1 MVDYHA
7 ANQSYQYGPS
17 SGSNGAGGGG
27 TMGDYMAQEDD
38 WDRDLLLDPAW
49 EKQQRKTFTAW
60 CNSHLRKAGT
70 QIENID
76 EDFRDGLKLM
86 LLLEVISGEHRPPPP
101 RNSHPAGAPRIPP
114 SHPAGAPRTPPT
126 LPMAARQEQGLYQLQ
141 QHCTGVG
148 LFWGAAGTL
157 SLPSLSL
164 SWCSPSGERLPK
176 PERGKMR
183 VHKINNVNKA
193 LDFIA
198 SKGVK
203 LVSIGAEEI
212 VDGNAKMTLGM
223 IWTIILRFAIQDIS
237 VEETSAKE
245 GLLLWCQRKT
255 APYKNVNVQNFH
267 ISWKD
272 GLAFNAL
279 IHRHRPELIEYD
291 KLRKDDPVTNLN
303 NAFEVAEKY
312 LDIPKMLDA
321 EDIVNTAR
329 PDEKAIMTYVS
340 SFYHA
345 FSGAQ
350 KAETAAN
357 RICKVLAVNQEN
369 EHLMEDY
376 ERLASDLLEWI
387 RRTIPWLED
396 RVPQK
401 TIQEMQQKLED
412 FRDYRR
418 VHKPPK
424 VQEKCQLEIN
434 FNTLQTKLRL
444 SNRPAFMPSE
454 GKMVSDINN
463 GWQHLEQAEKGY
475 EEWLLNEIRRL
486 ERLDHLA
493 EKFRQKAS
501 IHEAWTDGKEAM
513 LKHRDYETA
522 TLSDIKALI
531 RKHEAFESDLAAH
544 QDRVEQIAAIAQE
557 LNELDY
563 YDSHNVNTRCQKI
576 CDQWDALGSLTH
588 SRREALEKTE
598 KQLET
603 IDQLHLEY
611 AKRAAPFNNWMES
624 AMEDLQDMFIVHT
637 IEEIEGLISAHDQ
650 FKSTLPDADREREAI
665 LAIHKEAQR
674 IAESNHI
681 KLSGSNPYTTVTP
694 QIINSKWEKVQQLV
708 PKRDHALLEEQSKQ
722 QSNEHLRRQFASQA
736 NIVGPWIQTKMEE
749 IGRISIEMNGTLEDQ
764 LSHLKQY
771 ERSIVD
777 YKPNLDLLEQQHQ
790 LIQEALIFDN
800 KHTNYTMEHIR
811 VGWEQLLTTIA
822 RTINEV
828 ENQILT
834 RDAKGISQEQMQEF
848 RASFNHFDKDHGGAL
863 GPEEFKACLISLG
876 YDVENDRQGD
886 AEFNR
891 IMSVV
896 DPNHS
901 GLVTFQAF
909 IDFMSRETTDTDTAD
924 QVIASFKVLAGDK
937 NFITAEEL
945 RRELPPDQAEYCI
958 ARMAP
963 YQGPDAVPGA
973 LDYKSFS
980 TALYGESDL

>member
-1 MVDYHA
+1 
-7 ANQSYQYGPS
+7 
-17 SGSNGAGGGG
+17 
-27 TMGDYMAQEDD
+27 
-38 WDRDLLLDPAW
+38 
-49 EKQQRKTFTAW
+49 
-60 CNSHLRKAGT
+60 
-70 QIENID
+70 
-76 EDFRDGLKLM
+76 M
-86 LLLEVISGEHRPPPP
+86 LLLEVI
-101 RNSHPAGAPRIPP
+101 
-114 SHPAGAPRTPPT
+114 
-126 LPMAARQEQGLYQLQ
+126 
-141 QHCTGVG
+141 
-148 LFWGAAGTL
+148 
-157 SLPSLSL
+157 
-164 SWCSPSGERLPK
+164 SGERLPK

-279 IHRHRPELIEYD
+279 IHRHRPELIDYD

-321 EDIVNTAR
+321 EDIVGTLR

-340 SFYHA
+340 CFYHA

-376 ERLASDLLEWI
+376 EKLASDLLEWI

-396 RVPQK
+396 RVPEK
-401 TIQEMQQKLED
+401 TMQDMQQKLED

-463 GWQHLEQAEKGY
+463 GWQHLEQSEKGY

-501 IHEAWTDGKEAM
+501 IHEAWTEGKEVM
-513 LKHRDYETA
+513 LKQKDYESA

-563 YDSHNVNTRCQKI
+563 YDSPSVNARCQKI
-576 CDQWDALGSLTH
+576 CDQWDVLGSLTH
-588 SRREALEKTE
+588 SRREALEQTE
-598 KQLET
+598 KLLET
-603 IDQLHLEY
+603 IDQLYLEY
-611 AKRAAPFNNWMES
+611 AKRGAPFNNWMEG
-624 AMEDLQDMFIVHT
+624 AQEDLQDMFIVHT
-637 IEEIEGLISAHDQ
+637 IEEIEGLIAAHEQ
-650 FKSTLPDADREREAI
+650 FKSTLPDANREREAI
-665 LAIHKEAQR
+665 LAIQNQVQK
-674 IAESNHI
+674 IADFNHI
-681 KLSGSNPYTTVTP
+681 KLSGGNPYSTVTP
-694 QIINSKWEKVQQLV
+694 QTINAKWEKVEQLV
-708 PKRDHALLEEQSKQ
+708 PKRDNALKGEQDKQ
-722 QSNEHLRRQFASQA
+722 QSNERLRLQFGNQA
-736 NIVGPWIQTKMEE
+736 NKVGPWIQGKMERFFCVKLCALSQSLSLHYQE
-749 IGRISIEMNGTLEDQ
+749 IGRIAIEMHGTLEDQ
-764 LSHLKQY
+764 MIHLKQY
-771 ERSIVD
+771 EQSVINF
-777 YKPNLDLLEQQHQ
+777 KPDIDKLEQQHQ

-811 VGWEQLLTTIA
+811 VGWEQLLTTVA

-834 RDAKGISQEQMQEF
+834 RDAKGISQEQMHDF
-848 RASFNHFDKDHGGAL
+848 RASFNHFDKDHTGAL

-876 YDVENDRQGD
+876 YDVENDRQRRIGALD
-886 AEFNR
+886 ADDLRALFISTGYSLGEVEFNR
-891 IMSVV
+891 IMGIV
-896 DPNHS
+896 DPNNS
-901 GLVTFQAF
+901 GMVTFQAF

-937 NFITAEEL
+937 NYITATEL

-963 YQGPDAVPGA
+963 YQGPDAVTGA
-973 LDYKSFS
+973 LDYMSFS

>member
-7 ANQSYQYGPS
+7 SNSQAS
-17 SGSNGAGGGG
+17 SGGPAV
-27 TMGDYMAQEDD
+27 YMDPREQEND

-70 QIENID
+70 QIENIE

-86 LLLEVISGEHRPPPP
+86 LLLEVI
-101 RNSHPAGAPRIPP
+101 
-114 SHPAGAPRTPPT
+114 
-126 LPMAARQEQGLYQLQ
+126 
-141 QHCTGVG
+141 
-148 LFWGAAGTL
+148 
-157 SLPSLSL
+157 
-164 SWCSPSGERLPK
+164 SGERLPK

-193 LDFIA
+193 LDYIA

-279 IHRHRPELIEYD
+279 IHRHRPELIDYD
-291 KLRKDDPVTNLN
+291 KLRKDDPLTNLN

-312 LDIPKMLDA
+312 LDIPKMMDA

-376 ERLASDLLEWI
+376 EKLASDLLDWI
-387 RRTIPWLED
+387 RRTIPWLEN
-396 RVPQK
+396 RAPEK
-401 TIQEMQQKLED
+401 TMAEMQQKLED
-412 FRDYRR
+412 FRGYRR

-454 GKMVSDINN
+454 GRMVSDINGSWHN
-463 GWQHLEQAEKGY
+463 LEGAEKGY
-475 EEWLLNEIRRL
+475 EEWMLNEIRRL

-493 EKFRQKAS
+493 EKFRQKAT
-501 IHEAWTDGKEAM
+501 IHESWTDGKEAM
-513 LKHRDYETA
+513 LTQKDYETA
-522 TLSDIKALI
+522 SLSEVKALL

-563 YDSHNVNTRCQKI
+563 YDSPSVNSRCQKI
-576 CDQWDALGSLTH
+576 CEQWDALGSLTQ
-588 SRREALEKTE
+588 SRRESLERTE
-598 KQLET
+598 KQLES
-603 IDQLHLEY
+603 IDELYLEY
-611 AKRAAPFNNWMES
+611 AKRAAPFNNWMEG
-624 AMEDLQDMFIVHT
+624 AMEDLQDMFIVHN
-637 IEEIEGLISAHDQ
+637 IEEIQGLITAHEQ
-650 FKSTLPDADREREAI
+650 FKSTLPEANKEREAI
-665 LAIHKEAQR
+665 QAIQAEVQKIAQY
-674 IAESNHI
+674 NGI
-681 KLSGSNPYTTVTP
+681 KLSGGNPYTTITP
-694 QIINSKWEKVQQLV
+694 KTIDNKWDKVEQLV
-708 PKRDHALLEEQSKQ
+708 PQRDQALQEELAKQ
-722 QSNEHLRRQFASQA
+722 QSNDHLRRKFATQA

-764 LSHLKQY
+764 LVNLREY
-771 ERSIVD
+771 EQSIIE
-777 YKPNLDLLEQQHQ
+777 YKPNIDQLEGDHQ

-800 KHTNYTMEHIR
+800 KYTAYTMEHLR

-822 RTINEV
+822 RTINEI

-834 RDAKGISQEQMQEF
+834 RDAKGISQEQLHEY
-848 RASFNHFDKDHGGAL
+848 RTSFNHFDKDHSGGLMA
-863 GPEEFKACLISLG
+863 EEFKACLISLG
-876 YDVENDRQGD
+876 YDVENNKTGD
-886 AEFNR
+886 AEFAR
-891 IMSVV
+891 IMGIV
-896 DPNHS
+896 DPNNS
-901 GLVTFQAF
+901 GVVTFQAF

-924 QVIASFKVLAGDK
+924 QVIASFKILAADK
-937 NFITAEEL
+937 NFIMAEEL

-963 YQGPDAVPGA
+963 YSGPDAKPGA
-973 LDYKSFS
+973 LDYMSFS

>member
-7 ANQSYQYGPS
+7 SNNQASSGGPS
-17 SGSNGAGGGG
+17 V
-27 TMGDYMAQEDD
+27 YMDPREQEND

-70 QIENID
+70 QIENIE

-86 LLLEVISGEHRPPPP
+86 LLLEVI
-101 RNSHPAGAPRIPP
+101 
-114 SHPAGAPRTPPT
+114 
-126 LPMAARQEQGLYQLQ
+126 
-141 QHCTGVG
+141 
-148 LFWGAAGTL
+148 
-157 SLPSLSL
+157 
-164 SWCSPSGERLPK
+164 SGERLPK

-193 LDFIA
+193 LDYIA
-198 SKGVK
+198 GKGVK

-279 IHRHRPELIEYD
+279 IHRHRPELIDYD
-291 KLRKDDPVTNLN
+291 KLRKDDPLTNLN

-312 LDIPKMLDA
+312 LDIPKMMDA

-376 ERLASDLLEWI
+376 EKLASDLLEWI
-387 RRTIPWLED
+387 RRTIPWLEN
-396 RVPQK
+396 RAPEK
-401 TIQEMQQKLED
+401 TMAEMQQKLED

-454 GKMVSDINN
+454 GRMVSDINGSWHN
-463 GWQHLEQAEKGY
+463 LEGAEKGY
-475 EEWLLNEIRRL
+475 EEWMLNEIRRL

-493 EKFRQKAS
+493 EKFRQKAT
-501 IHEAWTDGKEAM
+501 IHESWTDGKEAM
-513 LKHRDYETA
+513 LTQKDYETA
-522 TLSDIKALI
+522 SLSEVKALL

-563 YDSHNVNTRCQKI
+563 YDSPSVNARCQKI
-576 CDQWDALGSLTH
+576 CEQWDALGSLTQ
-588 SRREALEKTE
+588 SRRESLERTE
-598 KQLET
+598 KQLES
-603 IDQLHLEY
+603 IDELYLEY
-611 AKRAAPFNNWMES
+611 AKRAAPFNNWMEG
-624 AMEDLQDMFIVHT
+624 AMEDLQDMFIVHN
-637 IEEIEGLISAHDQ
+637 IEEIQGLITAHEQ
-650 FKSTLPDADREREAI
+650 FKSTLPEANKEREAI
-665 LAIHKEAQR
+665 QAIQAEVQKIAQY
-674 IAESNHI
+674 NGI
-681 KLSGSNPYTTVTP
+681 KLSGGNPYTTITP
-694 QIINSKWEKVQQLV
+694 KSIDNKWDKVEQLV
-708 PKRDHALLEEQSKQ
+708 PQRDRALQEELAKQ
-722 QSNEHLRRQFASQA
+722 QSNDHLRRKFATQA

-764 LSHLKQY
+764 LVNLREY
-771 ERSIVD
+771 EQSIIE
-777 YKPNLDLLEQQHQ
+777 YKPNIDQLEGDHQ

-800 KHTNYTMEHIR
+800 KYTAYTMEHLR

-822 RTINEV
+822 RTINEI

-834 RDAKGISQEQMQEF
+834 RDAKGISQEQLHEY
-848 RASFNHFDKDHGGAL
+848 RTSFNHFDKKGNSGGSKKWTRLDHSGGLMA
-863 GPEEFKACLISLG
+863 EEFKACLISLG
-876 YDVENDRQGD
+876 YDVENNKTGD
-886 AEFNR
+886 AEFAR
-891 IMSVV
+891 IMGIV
-896 DPNHS
+896 DPNNS
-901 GLVTFQAF
+901 GVVTFQAF

-924 QVIASFKVLAGDK
+924 QVIASFKILAADK

-963 YQGPDAVPGA
+963 YSGPDAKPGA
-973 LDYKSFS
+973 LDYMSFS

>member
-7 ANQSYQYGPS
+7 ANNQYS
-17 SGSNGAGGGG
+17 AGGQQ
-27 TMGDYMAQEDD
+27 TYMEQEND

-70 QIENID
+70 QIENIE

-86 LLLEVISGEHRPPPP
+86 LLLEVI
-101 RNSHPAGAPRIPP
+101 
-114 SHPAGAPRTPPT
+114 
-126 LPMAARQEQGLYQLQ
+126 
-141 QHCTGVG
+141 
-148 LFWGAAGTL
+148 
-157 SLPSLSL
+157 
-164 SWCSPSGERLPK
+164 SGERLPK

-279 IHRHRPELIEYD
+279 IHRHRPELIDYD

-376 ERLASDLLEWI
+376 EKLASDLLEWI
-387 RRTIPWLED
+387 RRTIPWLEN
-396 RVPQK
+396 RAPEK
-401 TIQEMQQKLED
+401 TMAEMQQKLED

-454 GKMVSDINN
+454 GRMVSDIN
-463 GWQHLEQAEKGY
+463 GAWHTLEGAEKGY

-493 EKFRQKAS
+493 EKFRQKAA
-501 IHEAWTDGKEAM
+501 IHESWTDGKEAM
-513 LKHRDYETA
+513 LTQKDYETA
-522 TLSDIKALI
+522 SLSEVKALL

-563 YDSHNVNTRCQKI
+563 YDSPSVNARCQKI
-576 CDQWDALGSLTH
+576 CDQWDALGSLTQ
-588 SRREALEKTE
+588 SRRESLERTE
-598 KQLET
+598 KQLES
-603 IDQLHLEY
+603 IDELYLEY
-611 AKRAAPFNNWMES
+611 AKRAAPFNNWMEG
-624 AMEDLQDMFIVHT
+624 AMEDLQDMFIVHN
-637 IEEIEGLISAHDQ
+637 IEEIQA
-650 FKSTLPDADREREAI
+650 
-665 LAIHKEAQR
+665 
-674 IAESNHI
+674 
-681 KLSGSNPYTTVTP
+681 
-694 QIINSKWEKVQQLV
+694 QQLV
-708 PKRDHALLEEQSKQ
+708 PQRDQALQEELSKQ
-722 QSNEHLRRQFASQA
+722 QSNDHLRRKFATQA

-764 LSHLKQY
+764 LTNLREY
-771 ERSIVD
+771 EQSIID
-777 YKPNLDLLEQQHQ
+777 YKPNIDQLEGDHQ

-800 KHTNYTMEHIR
+800 KYTAYTMEHLR

-822 RTINEV
+822 RTINEI

-834 RDAKGISQEQMQEF
+834 RDAKGISQEQLHEY
-848 RASFNHFDKDHGGAL
+848 RASFNHFDKKRSGQMASEDFRAL
-863 GPEEFKACLISLG
+863 LISTGNSL
-876 YDVENDRQGD
+876 GD
-886 AEFNR
+886 AEFAR
-891 IMSVV
+891 IMGIV
-896 DPNHS
+896 DPNNS
-901 GLVTFQAF
+901 GAVTFQAF

-924 QVIASFKVLAGDK
+924 QVIASFKILAGDK

-963 YQGPDAVPGA
+963 YAGPDAAPGA
-973 LDYKSFS
+973 LDYMSFS

>member
-7 ANQSYQYGPS
+7 ANNQQYT
-17 SGSNGAGGGG
+17 AGEPP
-27 TMGDYMAQEDD
+27 TYMEQEND

-70 QIENID
+70 QIESIE

-86 LLLEVISGEHRPPPP
+86 LLLEVI
-101 RNSHPAGAPRIPP
+101 
-114 SHPAGAPRTPPT
+114 
-126 LPMAARQEQGLYQLQ
+126 
-141 QHCTGVG
+141 
-148 LFWGAAGTL
+148 
-157 SLPSLSL
+157 
-164 SWCSPSGERLPK
+164 SGERLPK

-237 VEETSAKE
+237 VDGTQRGPPSYTFITAWGSARSSSE
-245 GLLLWCQRKT
+245 ALWCL
-255 APYKNVNVQNFH
+255 
-267 ISWKD
+267 
-272 GLAFNAL
+272 GNATL
-279 IHRHRPELIEYD
+279 PELIDYD

-312 LDIPKMLDA
+312 LDIPK
-321 EDIVNTAR
+321 IHCQHG
-329 PDEKAIMTYVS
+329 

-376 ERLASDLLEWI
+376 EKLASDLLEWI
-387 RRTIPWLED
+387 RRTIPWLEN
-396 RVPQK
+396 RAPEK
-401 TIQEMQQKLED
+401 TMAEMQQKLED
-412 FRDYRR
+412 FRGYRR

-454 GKMVSDINN
+454 GRMVSDIN
-463 GWQHLEQAEKGY
+463 GAWHALEGAEKGY

-493 EKFRQKAS
+493 EKFR
-501 IHEAWTDGKEAM
+501 KEAM
-513 LKHRDYETA
+513 LTQKDYATA
-522 TLSDIKALI
+522 SLSEVKALL

-563 YDSHNVNTRCQKI
+563 YDSPSVNARCQNI
-576 CDQWDALGSLTH
+576 CEQWDSLGSLTQN
-588 SRREALEKTE
+588 RRESLERTE
-598 KQLET
+598 KQLES
-603 IDQLHLEY
+603 IDELYLEY
-611 AKRAAPFNNWMES
+611 AKRAAPFNNWMEG
-624 AMEDLQDMFIVHT
+624 AMEDLQDMFIVHN
-637 IEEIEGLISAHDQ
+637 IEEIQGLITAHEQ
-650 FKSTLPDADREREAI
+650 FKSTLPDANKEREAI
-665 LAIHKEAQR
+665 QAIQSEVQKIAQHNG
-674 IAESNHI
+674 IN
-681 KLSGSNPYTTVTP
+681 LSGTNPYTSITP
-694 QIINSKWEKVQQLV
+694 ESIDLKWEKVEKLV
-708 PKRDHALLEEQSKQ
+708 PQRDQALQEELAKQ
-722 QSNEHLRRQFASQA
+722 QSNDHLRRQFATQA
-736 NIVGPWIQTKMEE
+736 NMVGPWIQTKMEE

-764 LSHLKQY
+764 LTNLREY
-771 ERSIVD
+771 EQNIIE
-777 YKPNLDLLEQQHQ
+777 YKPNIDQLEGDHQ

-800 KHTNYTMEHIR
+800 KYTAYTMEHLR

-822 RTINEV
+822 RTINEI

-834 RDAKGISQEQMQEF
+834 RDAKGISQEQLHEY
-848 RASFNHFDKDHGGAL
+848 RASFNHFDKDHSGAL
-863 GPEEFKACLISLG
+863 MAEEFKACLISLG
-876 YDVENDRQGD
+876 YDVENNKQGD
-886 AEFNR
+886 TEFAR
-891 IMSVV
+891 IMGIV
-896 DPNHS
+896 DPNNS
-901 GLVTFQAF
+901 GAVTFQAF
-909 IDFMSRETTDTDTAD
+909 IDFMSRETTDTDSAD
-924 QVIASFKVLAGDK
+924 QVIASFKILAGDK
-937 NFITAEEL
+937 TFITAEEL

-963 YQGPDAVPGA
+963 YGGPDGVPGA
-973 LDYKSFS
+973 LDYMSFS

>member
-7 ANQSYQYGPS
+7 ANNQYS
-17 SGSNGAGGGG
+17 AGGQQ
-27 TMGDYMAQEDD
+27 TYMEQEND

-70 QIENID
+70 QIENIE

-86 LLLEVISGEHRPPPP
+86 LLLEVI
-101 RNSHPAGAPRIPP
+101 
-114 SHPAGAPRTPPT
+114 
-126 LPMAARQEQGLYQLQ
+126 
-141 QHCTGVG
+141 
-148 LFWGAAGTL
+148 
-157 SLPSLSL
+157 
-164 SWCSPSGERLPK
+164 SGERLPK

-279 IHRHRPELIEYD
+279 IHRHRPELIDYD

-376 ERLASDLLEWI
+376 EKLASDLLEWI
-387 RRTIPWLED
+387 RRTIPWLEN
-396 RVPQK
+396 RAPEK
-401 TIQEMQQKLED
+401 TMAEMQQKLED

-454 GKMVSDINN
+454 GRMVSDIN
-463 GWQHLEQAEKGY
+463 GAWHTLEGAEKGY

-493 EKFRQKAS
+493 EKFRQKAA
-501 IHEAWTDGKEAM
+501 IHESWTDEVYPLLHNPCKEAM
-513 LKHRDYETA
+513 LTQKDYETA
-522 TLSDIKALI
+522 SLSEVKALL

-563 YDSHNVNTRCQKI
+563 YDSPSVNARCQKI
-576 CDQWDALGSLTH
+576 CDQWDALGSLTQ
-588 SRREALEKTE
+588 SRRESLERTE
-598 KQLET
+598 KQLES
-603 IDQLHLEY
+603 IDELYLEY
-611 AKRAAPFNNWMES
+611 AKRAAPFNNWMEG
-624 AMEDLQDMFIVHT
+624 AMEDLQDMFIVHN
-637 IEEIEGLISAHDQ
+637 IEEIQGLITAHEQ
-650 FKSTLPDADREREAI
+650 FKSTLPDANKEREAI
-665 LAIHKEAQR
+665 QAIQAEVQKIAQY
-674 IAESNHI
+674 NGI
-681 KLSGSNPYTTVTP
+681 KLSGTNPYTAITP
-694 QIINSKWEKVQQLV
+694 ESIDSKWDQAQQLV
-708 PKRDHALLEEQSKQ
+708 PQRDQALQEELSKQ
-722 QSNEHLRRQFASQA
+722 QSNDHLRRKFATQA

-764 LSHLKQY
+764 LTNLREY
-771 ERSIVD
+771 EQSIID
-777 YKPNLDLLEQQHQ
+777 YKPNIDQLEGDHQ

-800 KHTNYTMEHIR
+800 KYTAYTMEHLR

-822 RTINEV
+822 RTINEI

-834 RDAKGISQEQMQEF
+834 RDAKGISQEQLHEY
-848 RASFNHFDKDHGGAL
+848 RASFNHFDKKRSGQMASEDFRAL
-863 GPEEFKACLISLG
+863 LISTGNSL
-876 YDVENDRQGD
+876 GD
-886 AEFNR
+886 AEFAR
-891 IMSVV
+891 IMGIV
-896 DPNHS
+896 DPNNS
-901 GLVTFQAF
+901 GAVTFQAF

-924 QVIASFKVLAGDK
+924 QVIASFKILAGDK

-963 YQGPDAVPGA
+963 YAGPDAAPGA
-973 LDYKSFS
+973 LDYMSFS

>member
-1 MVDYHA
+1 ME
-7 ANQSYQYGPS
+7 
-17 SGSNGAGGGG
+17 
-27 TMGDYMAQEDD
+27 QEND

-70 QIENID
+70 QIENIE

-86 LLLEVISGEHRPPPP
+86 LLLEVI
-101 RNSHPAGAPRIPP
+101 
-114 SHPAGAPRTPPT
+114 
-126 LPMAARQEQGLYQLQ
+126 
-141 QHCTGVG
+141 
-148 LFWGAAGTL
+148 
-157 SLPSLSL
+157 
-164 SWCSPSGERLPK
+164 SGERLPK

-279 IHRHRPELIEYD
+279 IHRHRPELIDYD

-303 NAFEVAEKY
+303 NAFEVAERY

-321 EDIVNTAR
+321 EDIVGTLR

-340 SFYHA
+340 CFYHA

-376 ERLASDLLEWI
+376 EKLASDLLEWI
-387 RRTIPWLED
+387 RRTIPWLEN
-396 RVPQK
+396 RAPEK
-401 TIQEMQQKLED
+401 TMTEMQQKLED

-454 GKMVSDINN
+454 GRMVSDIN
-463 GWQHLEQAEKGY
+463 GAWHKLEGAEKGY

-493 EKFRQKAS
+493 EKFRQKAA
-501 IHEAWTDGKEAM
+501 IHESWTDGKEAM
-513 LKHRDYETA
+513 LTQKDYETA
-522 TLSDIKALI
+522 TLSEIKALLK
-531 RKHEAFESDLAAH
+531 KHEAFESDLAAH

-563 YDSHNVNTRCQKI
+563 YDAQSVNARCQNI
-576 CDQWDALGSLTH
+576 CEQWDALGSLTQ
-588 SRREALEKTE
+588 SRRDSLERTE
-598 KQLET
+598 KQLES
-603 IDQLHLEY
+603 IDELYLEY
-611 AKRAAPFNNWMES
+611 AKRAAPFNNWMEG
-624 AMEDLQDMFIVHT
+624 AMEDLQDMFIVHN
-637 IEEIEGLISAHDQ
+637 IEEIQGLMTAHEQ
-650 FKSTLPDADREREAI
+650 FKSTLPEANKEREAI
-665 LAIHKEAQR
+665 QAIQAEVQKIAQY
-674 IAESNHI
+674 NGI
-681 KLSGSNPYTTVTP
+681 KLAGNNPYTSITP
-694 QIINSKWEKVQQLV
+694 QSIDSKWDKVQHLV
-708 PKRDHALLEEQSKQ
+708 PQRDQALQEELARQ
-722 QSNEHLRRQFASQA
+722 QSNDHLRRQFANQA
-736 NIVGPWIQTKMEE
+736 NMIGPWIQNKMEE

-764 LSHLKQY
+764 LTHLRQY
-771 ERSIVD
+771 EHSIIE
-777 YKPNLDLLEQQHQ
+777 YKPNIDKLEGDHQ

-800 KHTNYTMEHIR
+800 KYTAYTMEHLR

-822 RTINEV
+822 RTINEI

-834 RDAKGISQEQMQEF
+834 RDAKGISQEQLHEY
-848 RASFNHFDKDHGGAL
+848 RTSFNHFDKDHSGVLAA
-863 GPEEFKACLISLG
+863 EEFKACLISLG
-876 YDVENDRQGD
+876 YDVENNKQGD
-886 AEFNR
+886 AEFTR
-891 IMSVV
+891 IMGIV
-896 DPNHS
+896 DPNNS
-901 GLVTFQAF
+901 GAVTFQAF
-909 IDFMSRETTDTDTAD
+909 IDYMSRETTDTDTAD
-924 QVIASFKVLAGDK
+924 QVIASFKILAGDK
-937 NFITAEEL
+937 NYITAEEL

-963 YQGPDAVPGA
+963 YTGPDAVPGA
-973 LDYKSFS
+973 LDYMSFS

>member
-7 ANQSYQYGPS
+7 ANNQS
-17 SGSNGAGGGG
+17 SGGVQ
-27 TMGDYMAQEDD
+27 TYMEQEND

-70 QIENID
+70 QIENIE

-86 LLLEVISGEHRPPPP
+86 LLLEVI
-101 RNSHPAGAPRIPP
+101 
-114 SHPAGAPRTPPT
+114 
-126 LPMAARQEQGLYQLQ
+126 
-141 QHCTGVG
+141 
-148 LFWGAAGTL
+148 
-157 SLPSLSL
+157 
-164 SWCSPSGERLPK
+164 SGERLPK

-279 IHRHRPELIEYD
+279 IHRHRPDLIDYD
-291 KLRKDDPVTNLN
+291 SLRKDDPITNLN
-303 NAFEVAEKY
+303 NAFEVAEKH

-369 EHLMEDY
+369 EQMMEDY
-376 ERLASDLLEWI
+376 EKLASDLLEWI
-387 RRTIPWLED
+387 RRTIPWLEN
-396 RVPQK
+396 RTQEK
-401 TIQEMQQKLED
+401 TVKDLQAKQED
-412 FRDYRR
+412 FRDYRT

-424 VQEKCQLEIN
+424 VQEKCQLEIS

-454 GKMVSDINN
+454 GRMVSDINTAWHN
-463 GWQHLEQAEKGY
+463 LEGAEKGY
-475 EEWLLNEIRRL
+475 EEWILSEIRRL
-486 ERLDHLA
+486 ERLEHLA
-493 EKFRQKAS
+493 EKFHQKAA
-501 IHEAWTDGKEAM
+501 IHESWTDGKEAM
-513 LKHRDYETA
+513 LTQKDYETSS
-522 TLSDIKALI
+522 LSEVKALL

-563 YDSHNVNTRCQKI
+563 YDAASVNTRCQKI
-576 CDQWDALGSLTH
+576 CEQWDILGSLTH
-588 SRREALEKTE
+588 RRKESLERTE
-598 KQLET
+598 KQLES
-603 IDQLHLEY
+603 IDELYLEY
-611 AKRAAPFNNWMES
+611 AKRAAPFNNWMEG
-624 AMEDLQDMFIVHT
+624 AMEDLQDMFIVHN
-637 IEEIEGLISAHDQ
+637 IEEIQGLISAHEQ
-650 FKSTLPDADREREAI
+650 FKSTLPEANKEREAI
-665 LAIHKEAQR
+665 QAIQAEVQR
-674 IAESNHI
+674 IAQSNGI
-681 KLSGSNPYTTVTP
+681 KLSSANPYTTITP
-694 QIINSKWEKVQQLV
+694 QSIDSKWEKAMAMV
-708 PKRDHALLEEQSKQ
+708 PQRDNALQHELNKQ
-722 QSNEHLRRQFASQA
+722 NSNDTLRATFAAQA
-736 NIVGPWIQTKMEE
+736 NAVGAYIQAKMEE

-764 LSHLKQY
+764 LTDLKEYQKTIMSY
-771 ERSIVD
+771 MPEIN
-777 YKPNLDLLEQQHQ
+777 KLEGHHQH
-790 LIQEALIFDN
+790 IQEALIFDN
-800 KHTNYTMEHIR
+800 QYTSYTMEHLR

-834 RDAKGISQEQMQEF
+834 RDAKGISQEQLFEY
-848 RASFNHFDKDHGGAL
+848 RASFNHFDKDHSGGLKA
-863 GPEEFKACLISLG
+863 EEFKACLISLG
-876 YDVENDRQGD
+876 YDVENDKQKRSGQMVSDDFRALLISTGNSLGD
-886 AEFNR
+886 GEFNR
-891 IMSVV
+891 IMGIV
-896 DPNHS
+896 DPNS
-901 GLVTFQAF
+901 TGVVTFQAF

-924 QVIASFKVLAGDK
+924 QVIASFKILAGDK
-937 NFITAEEL
+937 NFITADEL

-963 YQGPDAVPGA
+963 YAGPDGVPGA
-973 LDYKSFS
+973 LDYMSFS

>member
-7 ANQSYQYGPS
+7 TNNQNQYS
-17 SGSNGAGGGG
+17 SAEPP
-27 TMGDYMAQEDD
+27 TYMEQEND

-70 QIENID
+70 QIENIE

-86 LLLEVISGEHRPPPP
+86 LLLEVI
-101 RNSHPAGAPRIPP
+101 
-114 SHPAGAPRTPPT
+114 
-126 LPMAARQEQGLYQLQ
+126 
-141 QHCTGVG
+141 
-148 LFWGAAGTL
+148 
-157 SLPSLSL
+157 
-164 SWCSPSGERLPK
+164 SGERLPK

-193 LDFIA
+193 LYFIT

-279 IHRHRPELIEYD
+279 IHRHRPELIDYD

-376 ERLASDLLEWI
+376 EKLASDLLEWI
-387 RRTIPWLED
+387 RRTIPWLEN
-396 RVPQK
+396 RAPEK
-401 TIQEMQQKLED
+401 TMAEMQQKLED

-454 GKMVSDINN
+454 GRMVSDIN
-463 GWQHLEQAEKGY
+463 GSWHTLEGAEKGY

-493 EKFRQKAS
+493 EKFRQKAT

-513 LKHRDYETA
+513 LTQKDYETA
-522 TLSDIKALI
+522 SLSEVKALL

-563 YDSHNVNTRCQKI
+563 YDSPSVNARCQNI
-576 CDQWDALGSLTH
+576 CEQWDALGSLTQ
-588 SRREALEKTE
+588 SRRESLERTE
-598 KQLET
+598 KQLES
-603 IDQLHLEY
+603 IDELYLEY
-611 AKRAAPFNNWMES
+611 AKRAAPFNNWMEG
-624 AMEDLQDMFIVHT
+624 AMEDLQDMFIVHN
-637 IEEIEGLISAHDQ
+637 IEEIQGLITAHEQ
-650 FKSTLPDADREREAI
+650 FKSTLPDANKEREAI
-665 LAIHKEAQR
+665 QAIQAEVQK
-674 IAESNHI
+674 IAEYNGI
-681 KLSGSNPYTTVTP
+681 KLAGNNPYTTVTP
-694 QIINSKWEKVQQLV
+694 QSIDNKWDKVQQLV
-708 PKRDHALLEEQSKQ
+708 PQRDAALQEELSKQ
-722 QSNEHLRRQFASQA
+722 QSNDHLRRKFAGQA
-736 NIVGPWIQTKMEE
+736 NVVGPWIQVKMEE

-764 LSHLKQY
+764 LTNLREY
-771 ERSIVD
+771 EQSIID
-777 YKPNLDLLEQQHQ
+777 YKPNIDQLEGDHQ

-800 KHTNYTMEHIR
+800 KYTTYTMEHLR

-822 RTINEV
+822 RTINEI

-834 RDAKGISQEQMQEF
+834 RDAKGISQEQLHEY
-848 RASFNHFDKDHGGAL
+848 RASFNHFDKDHSGAL
-863 GPEEFKACLISLG
+863 MAEEFKACLISLG
-876 YDVENDRQGD
+876 YDVENDKTGD
-886 AEFNR
+886 AEFTR
-891 IMSVV
+891 IMGIV
-896 DPNHS
+896 DPNNS
-901 GLVTFQAF
+901 GAVTFQAF

-924 QVIASFKVLAGDK
+924 QVIASFKILAGDK

-963 YQGPDAVPGA
+963 YAGPDATPGA
-973 LDYKSFS
+973 LDYMSFS

>member
-7 ANQSYQYGPS
+7 ANNQSLYS
-17 SGSNGAGGGG
+17 AGGQQ
-27 TMGDYMAQEDD
+27 TYMEQEND

-70 QIENID
+70 QIENIE

-86 LLLEVISGEHRPPPP
+86 LLLEVI
-101 RNSHPAGAPRIPP
+101 
-114 SHPAGAPRTPPT
+114 
-126 LPMAARQEQGLYQLQ
+126 
-141 QHCTGVG
+141 
-148 LFWGAAGTL
+148 
-157 SLPSLSL
+157 
-164 SWCSPSGERLPK
+164 SGERLPK

-255 APYKNVNVQNFH
+255 APYKNVN
-267 ISWKD
+267 D

-279 IHRHRPELIEYD
+279 IHRHRPELIDYD

-303 NAFEVAEKY
+303 NAFEVAERY

-376 ERLASDLLEWI
+376 EKLASDLLEWI
-387 RRTIPWLED
+387 RRTIPWLEN
-396 RVPQK
+396 RAPEK
-401 TIQEMQQKLED
+401 TMTEMQQKLED

-454 GKMVSDINN
+454 GRMVSDIN
-463 GWQHLEQAEKGY
+463 GAWHKLEGAEKGY

-493 EKFRQKAS
+493 EKFRQKAA
-501 IHEAWTDGKEAM
+501 IHESWTDGKEAM
-513 LKHRDYETA
+513 LTQKDYETA
-522 TLSDIKALI
+522 SLSEIKALLK
-531 RKHEAFESDLAAH
+531 KHEAFESDLAAH

-563 YDSHNVNTRCQKI
+563 YDSPSVNARCQKI
-576 CDQWDALGSLTH
+576 CEQWDALGSLTQ
-588 SRREALEKTE
+588 SRRESLERTE
-598 KQLET
+598 KQLES
-603 IDQLHLEY
+603 IDELYLEY
-611 AKRAAPFNNWMES
+611 AKRAAPFNNWMEG
-624 AMEDLQDMFIVHT
+624 AMEDLQDMFIVHN
-637 IEEIEGLISAHDQ
+637 IEEIQGLITAHDQ
-650 FKSTLPDADREREAI
+650 FKSTLPEANKEREAI
-665 LAIHKEAQR
+665 QAIQAEVQKIAQY
-674 IAESNHI
+674 NGI
-681 KLSGSNPYTTVTP
+681 KLAGNNPYTTITP
-694 QIINSKWEKVQQLV
+694 QSIDKKWEKVRSQLV
-708 PKRDHALLEEQSKQ
+708 PQRDQALQEELARQ
-722 QSNEHLRRQFASQA
+722 QSNDHLRRQFANQA
-736 NIVGPWIQTKMEE
+736 NMIGPWIQNKMAE

-764 LSHLKQY
+764 LTHLRQY
-771 ERSIVD
+771 EQSIIE
-777 YKPNLDLLEQQHQ
+777 YKPNIDQLEGDHQ

-800 KHTNYTMEHIR
+800 KYTAYTMEHLR

-822 RTINEV
+822 RTINEI

-834 RDAKGISQEQMQEF
+834 RDAKGISQEQLHEY
-848 RASFNHFDKDHGGAL
+848 RTSFNHFDKDHSGVLQA
-863 GPEEFKACLISLG
+863 EEFKACLISLG
-876 YDVENDRQGD
+876 YDVENNKQGD
-886 AEFNR
+886 AEFAR
-891 IMSVV
+891 IMGIV
-896 DPNHS
+896 DPNNS
-901 GLVTFQAF
+901 GAVTFQAF

-924 QVIASFKVLAGDK
+924 QVIASFKILAGDK
-937 NFITAEEL
+937 NYITAEEL

-963 YQGPDAVPGA
+963 YTGPDAVPGA
-973 LDYKSFS
+973 LDYMSFS

>member
-1 MVDYHA
+1 MPVI
-7 ANQSYQYGPS
+7 
-17 SGSNGAGGGG
+17 
-27 TMGDYMAQEDD
+27 
-38 WDRDLLLDPAW
+38 LLDIRAILALS
-49 EKQQRKTFTAW
+49 TFTAW

-70 QIENID
+70 QIENIE

-86 LLLEVISGEHRPPPP
+86 LLLEVI
-101 RNSHPAGAPRIPP
+101 
-114 SHPAGAPRTPPT
+114 
-126 LPMAARQEQGLYQLQ
+126 
-141 QHCTGVG
+141 
-148 LFWGAAGTL
+148 
-157 SLPSLSL
+157 
-164 SWCSPSGERLPK
+164 SGERLPK

-279 IHRHRPELIEYD
+279 IHRHRPELIDYD
-291 KLRKDDPVTNLN
+291 KLRKTFVL
-303 NAFEVAEKY
+303 FKH
-312 LDIPKMLDA
+312 
-321 EDIVNTAR
+321 IVGTLR

-340 SFYHA
+340 CFYHA

-376 ERLASDLLEWI
+376 EKLASDLLEWI
-387 RRTIPWLED
+387 RRTIPWLEN
-396 RVPQK
+396 RAPEK
-401 TIQEMQQKLED
+401 TMTEMQQKLED

-418 VHKPPK
+418 
-424 VQEKCQLEIN
+424 
-434 FNTLQTKLRL
+434 
-444 SNRPAFMPSE
+444 
-454 GKMVSDINN
+454 DIN
-463 GWQHLEQAEKGY
+463 GAWHKLEGAEKGY

-493 EKFRQKAS
+493 EKFRQKAA
-501 IHEAWTDGKEAM
+501 IHESWTDGKEAM
-513 LKHRDYETA
+513 LTQKDYETA
-522 TLSDIKALI
+522 SLSEIKALLK
-531 RKHEAFESDLAAH
+531 KHEAFESDLAAH

-563 YDSHNVNTRCQKI
+563 YDSPSVNARCQKI
-576 CDQWDALGSLTH
+576 CEQWDALGSLTQ
-588 SRREALEKTE
+588 SRRESLERTE
-598 KQLET
+598 KQLES
-603 IDQLHLEY
+603 IDELYLEY
-611 AKRAAPFNNWMES
+611 AKRAAPFNNWMEG
-624 AMEDLQDMFIVHT
+624 AMEDLQDMFIVHN
-637 IEEIEGLISAHDQ
+637 IEEIQGLITAHDQ
-650 FKSTLPDADREREAI
+650 FKSTLPEANKEREAI
-665 LAIHKEAQR
+665 QAIQAEVQKIAQY
-674 IAESNHI
+674 NGI
-681 KLSGSNPYTTVTP
+681 KLAGNNPYTTITP
-694 QIINSKWEKVQQLV
+694 QSIDKKWEKVQQLV
-708 PKRDHALLEEQSKQ
+708 PQRDQALQEELARQ
-722 QSNEHLRRQFASQA
+722 QSNDHLRRQFANQA
-736 NIVGPWIQTKMEE
+736 NMIGPWIQNKMAE

-764 LSHLKQY
+764 LTHLRQY
-771 ERSIVD
+771 EQSIIE
-777 YKPNLDLLEQQHQ
+777 YKPNIDQLEGDHQ

-800 KHTNYTMEHIR
+800 KYTAYTMEHLR

-822 RTINEV
+822 RTINEI

-834 RDAKGISQEQMQEF
+834 RDAKGISQEQLHEY
-848 RASFNHFDKDHGGAL
+848 RTSFNHFDK
-863 GPEEFKACLISLG
+863 
-876 YDVENDRQGD
+876 GD
-886 AEFNR
+886 AEFAR
-891 IMSVV
+891 IMGIV
-896 DPNHS
+896 DPNNS
-901 GLVTFQAF
+901 GAVTFQAF

-924 QVIASFKVLAGDK
+924 QVIASFKILAGDK
-937 NFITAEEL
+937 NYITAEEL

-963 YQGPDAVPGA
+963 YTGPDAVQGA
-973 LDYKSFS
+973 LDYMSFS